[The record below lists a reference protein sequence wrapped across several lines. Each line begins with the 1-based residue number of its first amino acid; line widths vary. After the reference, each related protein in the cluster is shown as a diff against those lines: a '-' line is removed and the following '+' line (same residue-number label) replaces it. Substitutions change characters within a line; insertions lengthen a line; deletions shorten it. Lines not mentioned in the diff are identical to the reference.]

1 MHKWEITNQFLLVRD
16 YCRAGY
22 RKVVVGAIG
31 MSLLDGIRP
40 FITTVLLGYLLD
52 AVYAGAALPELF
64 RIMAVALGLE
74 CFCYCA
80 SSILTEI
87 HNQRHEYIYEQQNGL
102 LNRRLLTMD
111 YEHLE
116 DPKVH
121 ATIHSIRNAGTDHGL
136 IGLVLDDWKK
146 IIKAVT
152 AIVAAVV
159 IAIPLFTQVQP
170 LRDGF
175 LNSWLASLL
184 LFAVIIGLVYFS
196 FQIDVRYG
204 ERIREAHKR
213 RSVDEN
219 LLEYYM
225 GIFESCEKQK
235 DLRINGQRELIE
247 TQTGAASD
255 RICREVDTEA
265 GLAAKEEMIR
275 RSATAVIGLLVYV
288 FAGLRAYLGLIT
300 IGGVVTYASGI
311 IKMSSAMADL
321 MSVMAAIKSHAGYCR
336 DYAEFRRLDERKNE
350 GSTAVEKRKDKSFSV
365 EFDHVSFRY
374 PGSNEDVIRDL
385 SLRFVIGEKMA
396 IVGKNGSGKTTFIK
410 LLCRLYDVTQG
421 CIRVNGKDIR
431 EYDEQE
437 YYDLL
442 AVVFQDFRVFAFDL
456 GENIAGNEAPDS
468 ARAWDALEKA
478 GLGKRFEG
486 LSQGLHTYVGKEYDS
501 GGVNFSGGERQ
512 KIAIARAIYKDAPFV
527 VMDEPTAALDP
538 VSEYEVFAGF
548 DRMVGNKTAMYISHR
563 LASCRF
569 CQDILVFDSGRV
581 IQRGSHEELIGQDGL
596 YRELWNAQAQYYARE
611 NDG

>member
-1 MHKWEITNQFLLVRD
+1 MQKWKIGNQFLLIKD

-22 RKVVVGAIG
+22 GKVVVGAVG
-31 MSLLDGIRP
+31 LSLLDGIRP

-52 AVYAGAALPELF
+52 AVYAQAPFSALF
-64 RIMAVALGLE
+64 RITAAALLAE

-80 SSILTEI
+80 SSVLTEI

-102 LNRRLLTMD
+102 LNKRLLTMD

-116 DPKVH
+116 NPKVH
-121 ATIHSIRNAGTDHGL
+121 AKIHSIRNAGTDHGL

-146 IIKAVT
+146 FIKAVT
-152 AIVAAVV
+152 AITAAVV
-159 IAIPLFTQVQP
+159 IAIPLFTQVRP
-170 LRDGF
+170 LREGF
-175 LNSWLASLL
+175 MNSWLASLL
-184 LFAVIIGLVYFS
+184 LFAVIVGLVYFS
-196 FQIDVRYG
+196 FRIDIRYG

-213 RSVDEN
+213 RTGNEN

-225 GIFESCEKQK
+225 DIFENCEKQK

-247 TQTGAASD
+247 RRTGAASD
-255 RICREVDTEA
+255 AVSREVDLEA
-265 GLAAKEEMIR
+265 KLGAREEVIR
-275 RSATAVIGLLVYV
+275 RGATTVIALAVYV

-300 IGGVVTYASGI
+300 IGGVVVYASGMI
-311 IKMSSAMADL
+311 QMSSALASL
-321 MSVMAAIKSHAGYCR
+321 MSVIAAIRSHAGYCR
-336 DYAEFRRLDERKNE
+336 DYAEFRRLEERKNE
-350 GSTAVEKRKDKSFSV
+350 GTATLEKGDAKSLSV

-374 PGSNEDVIRDL
+374 PGTQEDVIRDL

-421 CIRVNGKDIR
+421 CIRVNGRDIR

-442 AVVFQDFRVFAFDL
+442 AVVFQDFRVFAFEL
-456 GENIAGNEAPDS
+456 GENIAGSGAPDDK
-468 ARAWDALEKA
+468 RAKDALKKA
-478 GLGKRFEG
+478 GLEKRFEE
-486 LSQGLHTYVGKEYDS
+486 LAQGLHTFVGKEYDA

-512 KIAIARAIYKDAPFV
+512 KIAIARAVYKDAPFV
-527 VMDEPTAALDP
+527 IMDEPTAALDP
-538 VSEYEVFAGF
+538 VSEYEVYAGF
-548 DRMVGNKTAMYISHR
+548 DEMVGNKTAMYISHR

-569 CQDILVFDSGRV
+569 CRDILVFEGGRV
-581 IQRGSHEELIGQDGL
+581 IQRGSHEELIGQEGL

-611 NDG
+611 SEG